1 MVLVPYI
8 IQFIYLSFFL
18 PIKSQI
24 LSSNILV
31 QRGKDSL
38 LVSLGNTT
46 YKMYTDIELVANRTW
61 YSKRMIS
68 RAEAYESRY
77 VGHTQIEIE
86 DVMYKGDILQQDFRI
101 DSKDNSDIRV
111 KINYVY
117 IDHDFLNSMDSF
129 SFAYQIEEEF
139 SVVHQLYNKKYIAQR
154 AFGFSLNETGRDLL
168 LYYGGL
174 PKEVTQNKK
183 KFTCKVNKN
192 YPTWGCNLNKVS
204 FSDNRYPSY
213 DKKEQYVYFKKNELE
228 IFAPEAYMNYVKE
241 TALKEYFNSG
251 VCSYNEE
258 RQEMKIVCKCTEI
271 NSFPDIYFTFDNNQI
286 LILDHSMIFK
296 RYYRNYCSFIIQKN
310 YFDKDSDNKWIIGND
325 YLLQFAELFDYDN
338 NEISFYGNHYIFNS
352 ESTITINVLK
362 VNCFCLITMILFH
375 LYVTIY
381 SLNKQLQLN

>member
-1 MVLVPYI
+1 
-8 IQFIYLSFFL
+8 
-18 PIKSQI
+18 
-24 LSSNILV
+24 
-31 QRGKDSL
+31 
-38 LVSLGNTT
+38 
-46 YKMYTDIELVANRTW
+46 MYTDIELVENHTW

-68 RAEAYESRY
+68 RADAYEGKY

-101 DSKDNSDIRV
+101 DSKNNSDIRV

-117 IDHDFLNSMDSF
+117 IDHEFLNSMDSF

-139 SVVHQLYNKKYIAQR
+139 SVVHQLYNNKYIAQR
-154 AFGFSLNETGRDLL
+154 AFGFSLNETGRELL
-168 LYYGGL
+168 LHYGGL

-183 KFTCKVNKN
+183 KFSCKVNKN

-204 FSDNRYPSY
+204 FSDNKYPSY
-213 DKKEQYVYFKKNELE
+213 NNKDQYVYFKKNEVE

-241 TALKEYFNSG
+241 TALQKYFSSG

-258 RQEMKIVCKCTEI
+258 RKEMKIVCNCTDI
-271 NSFPDIYFTFDNNQI
+271 HYFPDIYFSFDNNQI

-296 RYYRNYCSFIIQKN
+296 RYYRNYCAFIIQKN

-325 YLLQFAELFDYDN
+325 FLLQFAELFDYDN
-338 NEISFYGNHYIFNS
+338 NEISFYGNHYIINS
-352 ESTITINVLK
+352 QSTITINVLK